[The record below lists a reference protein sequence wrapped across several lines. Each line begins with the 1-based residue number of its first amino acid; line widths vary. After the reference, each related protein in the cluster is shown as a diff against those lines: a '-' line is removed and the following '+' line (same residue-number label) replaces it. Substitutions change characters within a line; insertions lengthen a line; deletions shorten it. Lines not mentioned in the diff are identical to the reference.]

1 MKDILQD
8 IVAHTHSLGF
18 LSLVKVSNEEQTKI
32 ESMAEDRSVIL
43 SANTNNKVNEFDG
56 VFGMPNLDKLALHLK
71 CPEYQKDAKIE
82 VKSAE
87 RNGKTIPTHIHFE
100 NAGKDFKNDYRF
112 MSTEIIN
119 EKLKSVKF
127 KGTTWD
133 IEFEPRVAAIA
144 RLKLQA
150 AAHVEE
156 TVFTVKTENN
166 NLVFYFGDHSTHA
179 GSFDF
184 AKGVQGELKHSWSW
198 PVAQV
203 QAILGLDGKLTMK
216 ISDQGA
222 MQITVD
228 SGLATYNYILPAQS
242 K

>member
-1 MKDILQD
+1 M
-8 IVAHTHSLGF
+8 
-18 LSLVKVSNEEQTKI
+18 
-32 ESMAEDRSVIL
+32 
-43 SANTNNKVNEFDG
+43 
-56 VFGMPNLDKLALHLK
+56 
-71 CPEYQKDAKIE
+71 
-82 VKSAE
+82 
-87 RNGKTIPTHIHFE
+87 
-100 NAGKDFKNDYRF
+100 FKNDYRF

-166 NLVFYFGDHSTHA
+166 NLVFYFGDANSHA
-179 GSFDF
+179 GSFIF
-184 AKGVQGELKHSWSW
+184 ETNVTKELQNSWSW
-198 PVAQV
+198 PIQQV
-203 QAILGLDGKLTMK
+203 ISILSLDGRIKMS

-222 MQITVD
+222 MKISVD
-228 SGLATYNYILPAQS
+228 SGIGQYDYILPAQT

>member
-1 MKDILQD
+1 MKSILQD

-18 LSLVKVSNEEQTKI
+18 LSLVKITNEEQTKI

-43 SANTNNKVNEFDG
+43 SANTNEKVNEFDG

-71 CPEYQKDAKIE
+71 CPEYDKNAKLN
-82 VKSAE
+82 VVSAV
-87 RNGKTIPTHIHFE
+87 RNGKKVPTNIHFE
-100 NAGKDFKNDYRF
+100 NEKGDFQNDYRF

-127 KGTTWD
+127 KGTSWD
-133 IEFEPRVAAIA
+133 IEFEPSVASIQS
-144 RLKLQA
+144 LKLQA

-156 TVFTVKTENN
+156 TVFTVKTEDK
-166 NLVFYFGDHSTHA
+166 NLVFYFGDANSHA
-179 GSFDF
+179 GNFIFQHD
-184 AKGVQGELKHSWSW
+184 AGELKKAWSW
-198 PVAQV
+198 PIQQV
-203 QAILGLDGKLTMK
+203 ISILSLDGRMSMK

-228 SGLATYNYILPAQS
+228 SGVGEYNYILPAQT